1 MRKKLWLAPVTVI
14 LALVLVVT
22 TSVTAQ
28 DGLEVGLT
36 IDPTRV
42 KEGQTVYITAVV
54 TADAEGT
61 HSVVLKI
68 DDQIVQTRE
77 VTFEADE
84 VGQSKTEVFEVTGYT
99 AGDHIVDVNGDL
111 DSFTV
116 TKSFWGVFPPYLW
129 AIVGAIIGVLV
140 LFIIVLVA
148 IPPGRQKA
156 GAVPKTK
163 RPSRRGPSPATPMPT
178 PVPTPTP
185 GPAVGPTTTPGPM
198 STAIPT
204 AVQTPT
210 AFPTPGPM
218 AAPHTPPTTRP
229 MFSVG
234 NLTITPNQVKEGDP
248 ITISA
253 VVANSGTES
262 GTYSLVLRIGGVVD
276 GINEMVV
283 PPGTSQ
289 AAVFT
294 VTKDTPGT
302 YYAEVDGLAGTFTV
316 IALVPASF
324 SVSNLVVAPERVKQG
339 DTIVISTVVVNTGEV
354 SGAYSVVLKVKGV
367 AESIQEVSLGPGESQ
382 RVAFEV
388 TKDAP
393 GFYQVDLE
401 GLTGR
406 FVVEMEWDE

>member
-28 DGLEVGLT
+28 DELGIKNVA
-36 IDPTRV
+36 ISPTSA
-42 KEGQTVYITAVV
+42 KEGETVTVTVKIENSGSTA
-54 TADAEGT
+54 GT
-61 HSVVLKI
+61 YSLVLK
-68 DDQIVQTRE
+68 VN
-77 VTFEADE
+77 DE
-84 VGQSKTEVFEVTGYT
+84 VKATEEVEVDPESVKTWTHELADYKTGDY
-99 AGDHIVDVNGDL
+99 IVDVNGA
-111 DSFTV
+111 SSFFTV

-156 GAVPKTK
+156 GAVPKMK
-163 RPSRRGPSPATPMPT
+163 GPSRRGPSPATPMPT